1 MRGPRS
7 TEKLPLPPPLVAENV
22 PRGLRPGWRVPDRST
37 KFGVKPPPPKIC
49 HRVVLNRPLKPATER
64 GKKYS
69 AHRGVGGSSTVS
81 SPRRTSP
88 ALEFVLPHS
97 GLLLLPP
104 PPPPPLPFFF
114 PSSST
119 LSVCF
124 LDNLRSSFFLLSPGV
139 SSHSSLPSWR
149 PLSHPPPSRR
159 AFAIPPSSRSS
170 PDLRI

>member
-1 MRGPRS
+1 MRG
-7 TEKLPLPPPLVAENV
+7 LVQQKTSLTPAACGWNV

-37 KFGVKPPPPKIC
+37 KFGVKSPQNLPP
-49 HRVVLNRPLKPATER
+49 RGLNRPLKPATEQQQR
-64 GKKYS
+64 EKNTS
-69 AHRGVGGSSTVS
+69 THRGVGRSSTVS

-104 PPPPPLPFFF
+104 PPPPLPLSFF

-124 LDNLRSSFFLLSPGV
+124 LDNLRSSFFLLRPGV
-139 SSHSSLPSWR
+139 SSHSSPSWR